1 MTTKKYSLRKVK
13 VGVASVLVGFGI
25 ATTGAAVANAADEVK
40 PDKKLVEVKPV
51 NLEDVKKE
59 AAANLEATYKKTL
72 ENLEATY
79 KKALESRE
87 PQLSHEEIAKVKKEK
102 EKVIAKLK
110 EEVENT
116 KLALSEGIDAGLSA
130 EDVLA
135 ELDVKPNKADK
146 DGKYPAPKG
155 EELKRDKDGNIVD
168 SVAVNGGIPE
178 DVKAIIN
185 KELEKEAELKALT
198 PTPKEAEY
206 LTQWVSENG
215 DVLLEEEKENADQN
229 FLGHHDG
236 ILNDG
241 FVFVKKEVDGNITKY
256 IYKDPTIKYETQWVD
271 EDGEILFVAEGVKE
285 QNYDNYHS
293 ILEEHGYILLGSDTI
308 GTDEKTTVTGYV
320 YKKGPNYKKI
330 TSYVPTTAPVVEEL
344 PEFTGGVNG
353 AEPAVLEKPEFK
365 VEKTN
370 EGRFVVEEGKA
381 KTDEAKAETKEGSL
395 PNTGMTTSSTAALGL
410 GLIALVA
417 LAVRRKLNN

>member
-25 ATTGAAVANAADEVK
+25 ATTGAAIANAAD
-40 PDKKLVEVKPV
+40 VEVKPV

-59 AAANLEATYKKTL
+59 AAANLDTAYKKQL
-72 ENLEATY
+72 ENLEAAY
-79 KKALESRE
+79 KKQLESTD
-87 PQLSHEEIAKVKKEK
+87 PQLSPEEIEKVKKEK

-110 EEVENT
+110 EEVETT

-330 TSYVPTTAPVVEEL
+330 TSYVPTTAPVADAL
-344 PEFTGGVNG
+344 PEFKGGVNG
-353 AEPAVLEKPEFK
+353 AEPAVLEKPKFT
-365 VEKTN
+365 EKTN
-370 EGRFVVEEGKA
+370 EGKFVVEEGKSE
-381 KTDEAKAETKEGSL
+381 EAKAKTEAEAKEGKL
-395 PNTGMTTSSTAALGL
+395 PNTGLNSTSTTVAGL
-410 GLIALVA
+410 GLIALVG
-417 LAVRRKLNN
+417 LAVRRKLAK